1 MRTMV
6 LAFGGNAVNGTG
18 RGELAA
24 IEPAD
29 AEAGLLVLMGPEAAV
44 VAAQVAGSAAVEA
57 DKADKAAVAA
67 VRVADSAAV
76 AARGAADRVATRC

>member
-1 MRTMV
+1 MV

>member
-1 MRTMV
+1 LLNHLAAMRTMV

-57 DKADKAAVAA
+57 DKADKA
-67 VRVADSAAV
+67 DSAAV

>member
-57 DKADKAAVAA
+57 DKAAVAA

>member
-1 MRTMV
+1 MLNHLAAMRTMV

-29 AEAGLLVLMGPEAAV
+29 AEAGLLVLMGPEAA
-44 VAAQVAGSAAVEA
+44 QVAGSAAVE
-57 DKADKAAVAA
+57 ADKAAVAA

>member
-1 MRTMV
+1 MV
-6 LAFGGNAVNGTG
+6 QAFGGNAVNGTG

-29 AEAGLLVLMGPEAAV
+29 AEAGLLVLMGPEAAQ
-44 VAAQVAGSAAVEA
+44 VAAQVAGSAAVE
-57 DKADKAAVAA
+57 ADKAAVAA